1 MTSLRHNRYLDAARN
16 SLLDVGWRRSTL
28 TDVARRAGV
37 SRMTIYRS
45 WPDMGSLLGDLMA
58 REWAEVLTTVPLDAA
73 SRQAR
78 APARI
83 ADAVIAMAR
92 GLRANDLFRRIL
104 DVDPELLLPYLLERP
119 GRSQAAILEILVSEI
134 RAGQSAG
141 EVRAGSPDVLA
152 RTVLLAAHGVTLS
165 ARTMTGDGVDVAD
178 LEAEL
183 ATFIRR
189 GLAA

>member
-1 MTSLRHNRYLDAARN
+1 MTSLRHNGYLDAARD
-16 SLLDVGWRRSTL
+16 SLLDVGWKRSTL

-37 SRMTIYRS
+37 SRMTIYRT
-45 WPDMGSLLGDLMA
+45 WPDMRSLLGDLMA
-58 REWAEVLTTVPLDAA
+58 REWAEVVATVTLDAA
-73 SRQAR
+73 DAR
-78 APARI
+78 PAPRRI
-83 ADAVIAMAR
+83 ADAVVAMAR

-104 DVDPELLLPYLLERP
+104 DVDPELLLPYLLERR
-119 GRSQAAILEILVSEI
+119 GRSQAAILEILVGEI

-165 ARTMTGDGVDVAD
+165 ARTMTGDGVEVED

-183 ATFIRR
+183 AAFIGR

>member
-1 MTSLRHNRYLDAARN
+1 MTSLRHNGYLDAARD

-37 SRMTIYRS
+37 SRMTIYRT
-45 WPDMGSLLGDLMA
+45 WPDMQSLLGDLMA
-58 REWAEVLTTVPLDAA
+58 REWAEVVTQVTFDAA
-73 SRQAR
+73 SSQ
-78 APARI
+78 APAAERI

-104 DVDPELLLPYLLERP
+104 DVDPELLLPYLLERR
-119 GRSQAAILEILVSEI
+119 GRSQAAILEILVREI

-152 RTVLLAAHGVTLS
+152 RSVLLAAHGVTLS
-165 ARTMTGDGVDVAD
+165 ARTMTGDGVETED